1 MSQSDAKVTEAT
13 DPAEVVQAI
22 LNDVAG
28 SEVEPELSFFDL
40 GLDSIQLMDIC
51 NRMNESFGEVIDL
64 FLLFENP
71 TINECAD
78 IVRAHQASQSGTP

>member
-1 MSQSDAKVTEAT
+1 MSQSEANVSELGDPTE
-13 DPAEVVQAI
+13 EVQTI
-22 LNDVAG
+22 LNDVVG
-28 SEVEPELSFFDL
+28 SEVGPELSFFDL

-51 NRMNESFGEVIDL
+51 NRINERYGEVIDL

-78 IVRAHQASQSGTP
+78 IVRAHQASQAGTT